1 MLHQSGLITECHWQK
16 RQKISVDR
24 KMQKQRVRLKRSV
37 DRMTEEN
44 RGLREAEVEKG
55 RVKFFFSQI
64 KLISNAECKKKLA
77 GIYKIY
83 PSHICG
89 FTPGSLSFS
98 SLLFS
103 LKGGYR

>member
-1 MLHQSGLITECHWQK
+1 
-16 RQKISVDR
+16 
-24 KMQKQRVRLKRSV
+24 
-37 DRMTEEN
+37 MTEEN
-44 RGLREAEVEKG
+44 RGLREAEVEKR
-55 RVKFFFSQI
+55 RVKLFFSQI

-103 LKGGYR
+103 LRLSATHLLKVWTLVMGTQEGLLLF

>member
-1 MLHQSGLITECHWQK
+1 
-16 RQKISVDR
+16 
-24 KMQKQRVRLKRSV
+24 
-37 DRMTEEN
+37 MTEEN

-77 GIYKIY
+77 GIYKIH

-103 LKGGYR
+103 LRTDSRFCNLCWSTGKVKIVQ